1 MALIGNQLSSA
12 ENNSYRVLDN
22 LASFT
27 LTFDGSSSA
36 NVLAST
42 DTIALSQHPFVT
54 GQRVTYSSGGGSPIG
69 GLLSGTAYYIT
80 KTDQNSF
87 KLAISYVN
95 AITNIN
101 IDLVGPGTGV
111 THSFNVAFDGINTK
125 FKATYSNGTKCTISR
140 APQLDIAINGV
151 VQQPYDS
158 NPPPNGFTIEAD
170 ATIVFSIA
178 PLSGYTFWGKALSG
192 STASFET
199 SDNSI
204 DNFTGDGSTTN
215 FTLSKTPANSQN
227 VLVTISGVTQYPSDA
242 TGTRSYSTN
251 ANVLVFTAAPANA
264 SLIQVRYIGFAGPTS
279 SNVTGFYGRTG
290 NVVLNSSDGIG
301 VGTAKIGTGIVG
313 LATALLVEG
322 NVRITGILTIGTS
335 SITLNG
341 STDTISA
348 RTVSTGSTVSIGAS
362 TIVVG
367 NNFIGNNSIGLGAT
381 TTTGRNTGINTATGS
396 LIFNSDTGS
405 VQVYNGNAW
414 RDVGKEAINATGGL
428 INEYVDSTNGKIYRS
443 HIFTSSGFFTVP
455 SAPPSAT
462 VDYLVVAGGGGG
474 GNTRAGGGGAGGM
487 RVGSGSPITATSYT
501 VTVGSG
507 GVAGV
512 FPGIPSGNGSS
523 SVFSNPVDPIT
534 SQGGGAG
541 GSRTNPTA
549 TGFAGQPGGSGGG
562 GHVDSAGVT
571 GGTGNR
577 VTGTSTPAPS
587 QGNPGGTNPGGSN
600 DRGSGGGGAS
610 ASGDI
615 GGVGSPGKGG
625 DGLSSAITGIT
636 THYAGGGGAGCG
648 PSTPVAG
655 TGGLGGGGA
664 GARGNVGNPPATPGT
679 TATGGGGGGGA
690 DDANGGSGGSGIVVV
705 RYEIGQVGGT
715 AKATGGA
722 ISYTPTTTVHTF
734 YSSGVFTVTNPALS
748 SVDYLVVAGGGSGGD
763 GISGGGGGGGAGGFR
778 TGASFPVS
786 TSIPVPITVGSGG
799 AAVSGL
805 VGGDG
810 SPSIFGSPL
819 NPITSAGGGGG
830 GGFNPGTQPLCV
842 GRNGGSGGGG
852 GGNVSNTP
860 IPGGTGNTP
869 SVNPPQGNPG
879 GLGVHNPGSHAA
891 FGGGGGAGAA
901 GGNFVFP
908 TPGPSPARS
917 DGGSGG
923 NGLILTISGTATYY
937 AGGGGGGG
945 HTNQN
950 GLGGEGG
957 FGGGGRGS
965 TNPSVGSRT
974 VAAAGSQST
983 GGGGGGAGH
992 FAPNNSSANGGS
1004 GIVIIAYPS

>member
-1 MALIGNQLSSA
+1 MALIGNQLSSS

-22 LASFT
+22 LSSFT

-87 KLAISYVN
+87 QLASSYVN

-348 RTVSTGSTVSIGAS
+348 RAVSTGSTVSIGAS

-367 NNFIGNNSIGLGAT
+367 NNFIGNNAIGLGAT
-381 TTTGRNTGINTATGS
+381 TTTGRNIGINTAEGTIIYNSS
-396 LIFNSDTGS
+396 LKE
-405 VQVYNGNAW
+405 VQVYKGSIGWTNIGA
-414 RDVGKEAINATGGL
+414 EFINATGGF
-428 INEYVDSTNGKIYRS
+428 ISDYTEGNVIYRA
-443 HIFTSSGFFTVP
+443 HIFTSSGTFSVTSAP
-455 SAPPSAT
+455 SAST
-462 VDYLVVAGGGGG
+462 VEYLVVAGGGGAG
-474 GNTRAGGGGAGGM
+474 EGGGGAGGF
-487 RVGSGSPITATSYT
+487 RTGTGIPVTASPGSYS
-501 VTVGSG
+501 VTVGAG
-507 GVAGV
+507 GLFNQTQG
-512 FPGIPSGNGSS
+512 FNGNP
-523 SVFSNPVDPIT
+523 SVFGPIT
-534 SQGGGAG
+534 STAGGGGGGPAAG
-541 GSRTNPTA
+541 
-549 TGFAGQPGGSGGG
+549 GQPGGSGGG
-562 GHVDSAGVT
+562 GRRDSGNA
-571 GGTGNR
+571 GGTGN
-577 VTGTSTPAPS
+577 TPPVSPS
-587 QGNPGGTNPGGSN
+587 QGNPGGTGTAPIWGG
-600 DRGSGGGGAS
+600 GSGGGGAS
-610 ASGDI
+610 SAGTGGSGGAPASET
-615 GGVGSPGKGG
+615 GGNGGSGTT
-625 DGLSSAITGIT
+625 STFTGIST
-636 THYAGGGGAGCG
+636 VYAGGGGGGVEAAGPAAGGQPG
-648 PSTPVAG
+648 PG
-655 TGGLGGGGA
+655 GGGLGA
-664 GARGNVGNPPATPGT
+664 INSAPNTRIATSGT
-679 TATGGGGGGGA
+679 YATGGGGGGRAGTGA
-690 DDANGGSGGSGIVVV
+690 PPSPGGNGGSGIVVV
-705 RYEIGQVGGT
+705 RYQIASLTAT

-722 ISYTPTTTVHTF
+722 ISYAGGKTIHTF
-734 YSSGVFTVTNPALS
+734 TSTSTFTNTSASPLS
-748 SVDYLVVAGGGSGGD
+748 VEYVVVGGGGGGGASGGY
-763 GISGGGGGGGAGGFR
+763 GGGGGGAGGYL
-778 TGASFPVS
+778 TSSTTVSPGAPNAV
-786 TSIPVPITVGSGG
+786 TVQVGAGG
-799 AAVSGL
+799 AINASSNGQ
-805 VGGDG
+805 GN
-810 SPSIFGSPL
+810 SATPSYFGA
-819 NPITSAGGGGG
+819 PIAATGGGGG
-830 GGFNPGTQPLCV
+830 GYDIGPASTIGSPGGSGGGNAGGPQSGGGGPNAGTPGQGNPGGSGSATGNP
-842 GRNGGSGGGG
+842 GGSGGGG
-852 GGNVSNTP
+852 GGAGGAGSAAP
-860 IPGGTGNTP
+860 GTGN
-869 SVNPPQGNPG
+869 SPG
-879 GLGVHNPGSHAA
+879 GPGGIGIQLPASFRNPTSTVGAP
-891 FGGGGGAGAA
+891 GPGGAGYWVA
-901 GGNFVFP
+901 
-908 TPGPSPARS
+908 
-917 DGGSGG
+917 
-923 NGLILTISGTATYY
+923 
-937 AGGGGGGG
+937 AGGGGGSAYNGSAAGG
-945 HTNQN
+945 T
-950 GLGGEGG
+950 
-957 FGGGGRGS
+957 GGGPGGPFAGAGNGAQRGTAPATGAS
-965 TNPSVGSRT
+965 QNTGS
-974 VAAAGSQST
+974 
-983 GGGGGGAGH
+983 GGGGGTGPASPPTG
-992 FAPNNSSANGGS
+992 NYGYNGGS

>member
-54 GQRVTYSSGGGSPIG
+54 GQRVTYSSNGGSPIG
-69 GLLSGTAYYIT
+69 GLLSGNAYYIT

-87 KLAISYVN
+87 KLASSYVN

-101 IDLVGPGTGV
+101 IDLVGTGTGV
-111 THSFNVAFDGINTK
+111 THSFNVAFDGVNTK

-140 APQLDIAINGV
+140 AAQLDIAINGV

-170 ATIVFSIA
+170 ATIVFSTA

-192 STASFET
+192 SIASVEN

-204 DNFTGDGSTTN
+204 DNFTGNGSTTN
-215 FTLSKTPANSQN
+215 FTLSKTPTNSQN
-227 VLVTISGVTQYPSDA
+227 VLVTINGVTQYPSDA

-251 ANVLVFTAAPANA
+251 ANVLVFTAPPANG

-341 STDTISA
+341 ST
-348 RTVSTGSTVSIGAS
+348 GSTDS
-362 TIVVG
+362 IVVG
-367 NNFIGNNSIGLGAT
+367 SSFIRNNSIGLGQT
-381 TTTGRNTGINTATGS
+381 TTTGRNAGVSTAQGT

-428 INEYVDSTNGKIYRS
+428 INEYVDSTNGKIYRA

-474 GNTRAGGGGAGGM
+474 GGGAADSVRGGGG
-487 RVGSGSPITATSYT
+487 GSGGFRTGSGIPVSTTPGSYAI
-501 VTVGSG
+501 TVGSG
-507 GVAGV
+507 GNGAPTFNVAGSN
-512 FPGIPSGNGSS
+512 GTPSI
-523 SVFSNPVDPIT
+523 FSTIT
-534 SQGGGAG
+534 SQGGGLG
-541 GSRTNPTA
+541 GSSDTYSGTN
-549 TGFAGQPGGSGGG
+549 GGSGGG
-562 GHVDSAGVT
+562 GGTGNTVPST

-577 VTGTSTPAPS
+577 ETGTSTPAPT
-587 QGNPGGTNPGGSN
+587 QGNNGGNGVSYIPNNTASSGGGGGGAAQIGSNGSGGVGGNGGNGTTSSITGISTTYAGGGGGGGGTTGGSA
-600 DRGSGGGGAS
+600 GSGGGGA
-610 ASGDI
+610 
-615 GGVGSPGKGG
+615 GGTAAAVGSNG
-625 DGLSSAITGIT
+625 
-636 THYAGGGGAGCG
+636 
-648 PSTPVAG
+648 V
-655 TGGLGGGGA
+655 
-664 GARGNVGNPPATPGT
+664 V
-679 TATGGGGGGGA
+679 ATGGGGGGGA
-690 DDANGGSGGSGIVVV
+690 SPNPDPGGPRRGGSGGSGIVVV

-748 SVDYLVVAGGGSGGD
+748 SVDYLVVAGGGGGGSAKETVAAGGGGAGAVLYKASQPVSATSYSVVVGGGGIGGAKGSPAPSSTSRGSQGGSSSVFSTTAAGGGYGGTYSGFITGGPGGSGGGGAWPTGVGGPASGGSGGGTNIQSPTSGFGNAGGANPATPAQSQGGAGGGGAGSSGAD
-763 GISGGGGGGGAGGFR
+763 RAPSGTGGAGGSGIFMSISGTAVAYGGGGGGGASNSPAD
-778 TGASFPVS
+778 TG
-786 TSIPVPITVGSGG
+786 
-799 AAVSGL
+799 
-805 VGGDG
+805 VGG
-810 SPSIFGSPL
+810 L
-819 NPITSAGGGGG
+819 GGGGG
-830 GGFNPGTQPLCV
+830 GGNGGSGAPGGNPGSDATIAT
-842 GRNGGSGGGG
+842 GSGGGG
-852 GGNVSNTP
+852 GSGSA
-860 IPGGTGNTP
+860 PGYT
-869 SVNPPQGNPG
+869 
-879 GLGVHNPGSHAA
+879 
-891 FGGGGGAGAA
+891 
-901 GGNFVFP
+901 
-908 TPGPSPARS
+908 
-917 DGGSGG
+917 
-923 NGLILTISGTATYY
+923 LT
-937 AGGGGGGG
+937 
-945 HTNQN
+945 
-950 GLGGEGG
+950 
-957 FGGGGRGS
+957 
-965 TNPSVGSRT
+965 
-974 VAAAGSQST
+974 T
-983 GGGGGGAGH
+983 GG
-992 FAPNNSSANGGS
+992 NGGS

>member
-1 MALIGNQLSSA
+1 MALIGNQLASA

-140 APQLDIAINGV
+140 AAQLDIAINGV

-335 SITLNG
+335 SITFDGRND
-341 STDTISA
+341 SI
-348 RTVSTGSTVSIGAS
+348 STGNGPVLIGGGTSTGTASQPLQVTGGAYVSGNLGIGTTNPAEIFHVNAPSNALAVIRLSGSAS
-362 TIVVG
+362 SQTPFNIRQGIVGTSNAGFSIYDV
-367 NNFIGNNSIGLGAT
+367 NNSAT
-381 TTTGRNTGINTATGS
+381 R
-396 LIFNSDTGS
+396 L
-405 VQVYNGNAW
+405 
-414 RDVGKEAINATGGL
+414 AI
-428 INEYVDSTNGKIYRS
+428 DS
-443 HIFTSSGFFTVP
+443 
-455 SAPPSAT
+455 
-462 VDYLVVAGGGGG
+462 
-474 GNTRAGGGGAGGM
+474 
-487 RVGSGSPITATSYT
+487 
-501 VTVGSG
+501 SG
-507 GVAGV
+507 GVTTPYQPAFQTTGTNYSQSSAAYSIIIPNTVSYNQGSHYNASTGRFTAPIAGRYIFQFWGLSYPHNTEV
-512 FPGIPSGNGSS
+512 NQIRGFVNGS
-523 SVFSNPVDPIT
+523 
-534 SQGGGAG
+534 
-541 GSRTNPTA
+541 
-549 TGFAGQPGGSGGG
+549 
-562 GHVDSAGVT
+562 VT
-571 GGTGNR
+571 GQE
-577 VTGTSTPAPS
+577 V
-587 QGNPGGTNPGGSN
+587 Q
-600 DRGSGGGGAS
+600 
-610 ASGDI
+610 
-615 GGVGSPGKGG
+615 
-625 DGLSSAITGIT
+625 
-636 THYAGGGGAGCG
+636 
-648 PSTPVAG
+648 
-655 TGGLGGGGA
+655 
-664 GARGNVGNPPATPGT
+664 
-679 TATGGGGGGGA
+679 
-690 DDANGGSGGSGIVVV
+690 
-705 RYEIGQVGGT
+705 
-715 AKATGGA
+715 
-722 ISYTPTTTVHTF
+722 F
-734 YSSGVFTVTNPALS
+734 
-748 SVDYLVVAGGGSGGD
+748 
-763 GISGGGGGGGAGGFR
+763 
-778 TGASFPVS
+778 
-786 TSIPVPITVGSGG
+786 GG
-799 AAVSGL
+799 AAHQHMMATGNL
-805 VGGDG
+805 L
-810 SPSIFGSPL
+810 L
-819 NPITSAGGGGG
+819 NLSANDV
-830 GGFNPGTQPLCV
+830 FDFRYYQAS
-842 GRNGGSGGGG
+842 GSGKAYSAQWNMMGYL
-852 GGNVSNTP
+852 
-860 IPGGTGNTP
+860 
-869 SVNPPQGNPG
+869 
-879 GLGVHNPGSHAA
+879 LG
-891 FGGGGGAGAA
+891 
-901 GGNFVFP
+901 
-908 TPGPSPARS
+908 
-917 DGGSGG
+917 
-923 NGLILTISGTATYY
+923 
-937 AGGGGGGG
+937 
-945 HTNQN
+945 
-950 GLGGEGG
+950 
-957 FGGGGRGS
+957 
-965 TNPSVGSRT
+965 
-974 VAAAGSQST
+974 
-983 GGGGGGAGH
+983 
-992 FAPNNSSANGGS
+992 
-1004 GIVIIAYPS
+1004 